1 MKTITSQLD
10 AHFGGTSTTVATCL
24 RFTRT
29 DLEEFAFTSLDAPLT
44 IDGVTYSPS
53 IDAPSTASA
62 RLGLSVDNLDV
73 SGVIDSVQV
82 TDDDLVSGRWHFAA
96 VDLFEV
102 NYADLSQGVHTIGSG
117 HLGRVR
123 LEGLIYR
130 AEVLGLTH
138 LLKQRIGRIA
148 MPTCEWNLG
157 DSKCGINLN
166 TFPNGKVSGSITQID
181 SIWQFRDSALTW
193 ATGWSDGGLLTWTT
207 GPNAGLAMEVKSYD
221 GTLKA
226 VVLRQAM
233 PFQWGIG
240 DQYEMTAGCDK
251 TRPTCRDKYDNR
263 RRYGGLAEMPGTDR
277 ILSGT

>member
-1 MKTITSQLD
+1 MKTITPQLD
-10 AHFGGTSTTVATCL
+10 AHFAGTTTTVATCI

-29 DLEEFAFTSLDAPLT
+29 DLNVYAFTSLDSPLT
-44 IDGVTYSPS
+44 VGGITYVPS
-53 IDAPSTASA
+53 IDAPSTAYA

-82 TDDDLVSGRWHFAA
+82 TDDDLMAGRWHFAA
-96 VDLFEV
+96 VELFEV

-117 HLGRVR
+117 NLGRVKV
-123 LEGLIYR
+123 EGPIYR

-148 MPTCEWNLG
+148 MPTCDWNLG
-157 DSKCGINLN
+157 DSRCGIDLD
-166 TFPNGKVSGSITQID
+166 TFPNGKVTGTITQVD

-193 ATGWSDGGLLTWTT
+193 ATGWSNGGLLTWTS
-207 GPNAGLAMEVKSYD
+207 GPNIGLSMEVKSYD

-226 VVLRQAM
+226 VMLRQAM
-233 PFQWGIG
+233 PYQWSIG
-240 DQYEMTAGCDK
+240 DAYEMQAGCDK
-251 TRPTCRDKYDNR
+251 TRATCRTKFNNR
-263 RRYGGLAEMPGTDR
+263 RRFGGLAEMPGTDR